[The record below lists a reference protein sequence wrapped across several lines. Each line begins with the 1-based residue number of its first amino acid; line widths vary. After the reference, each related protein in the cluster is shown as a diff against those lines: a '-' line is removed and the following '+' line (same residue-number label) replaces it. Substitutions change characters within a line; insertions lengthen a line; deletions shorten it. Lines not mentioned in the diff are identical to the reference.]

1 MLTGRFGAV
10 ASSSASLIAARVSPG
25 RTTAY
30 PAFIVR
36 AIVTD
41 ELNNAAI
48 GDDAPQSR
56 RGRRWVGAGLAVVV
70 IAIVAIVAAQGGSN
84 GGGPLNAIAKAAEVT
99 QREPGGHATI
109 DATVESS
116 TTREGFTET
125 GPMIFDDRG
134 RAEGT
139 FTVKGLSTGREV
151 TITTIADG
159 TTSYTSSPSLDSIP
173 EGKKWVEVDASSAA
187 GTTGSPPVNGPQEG
201 LKVLEGVEE
210 AEKVGEQDVD
220 GVPTTHYRGT
230 FPHAEEVFGVKVE
243 VSEPEI
249 DVWIDAQERVRRM
262 EVSLKS
268 AVSGVE
274 ASAVNT
280 DITID
285 YESFGRVP
293 KIEVPPADEVFN
305 GTGELESKVQ
315 SASEEG

>member
-1 MLTGRFGAV
+1 MGE
-10 ASSSASLIAARVSPG
+10 
-25 RTTAY
+25 
-30 PAFIVR
+30 
-36 AIVTD
+36 
-41 ELNNAAI
+41 ELNFA
-48 GDDAPQSR
+48 GVESERPPRR
-56 RGRRWVGAGLAVVV
+56 RGRWLLGAGLAVVV
-70 IAIVAIVAAQGGSN
+70 IAVVAIVVASGGGG

-109 DATVESS
+109 DATIESS
-116 TTREGFTET
+116 TTPEGISET

-151 TITTIADG
+151 TIRTIADG

-187 GTTGSPPVNGPQEG
+187 GKTAAPPVNGPQEG

-210 AEKVGEQDVD
+210 AEKVGEEDID

-262 EVSLKS
+262 QVSLKS
-268 AVSGVE
+268 ALNGVE
-274 ASAVNT
+274 DSAVAT

-305 GTGELESKVQ
+305 GTSELESKVQ
-315 SASEEG
+315 SASDEG

>member
-1 MLTGRFGAV
+1 MG
-10 ASSSASLIAARVSPG
+10 
-25 RTTAY
+25 
-30 PAFIVR
+30 
-36 AIVTD
+36 D
-41 ELNNAAI
+41 ELKSV
-48 GDDAPQSR
+48 GVGGYVPQRR
-56 RGRRWVGAGLAVVV
+56 RGHWWAGAGLAVVA
-70 IAIVAIVAAQGGSN
+70 IAIAIIVLASGGGGS

-109 DATVESS
+109 DATIESS
-116 TTREGFTET
+116 TTPEGISET

-159 TTSYTSSPSLDSIP
+159 TKSYTSSPALDSIA
-173 EGKKWVEVDASSAA
+173 EGKKWVEVDTSSATG
-187 GTTGSPPVNGPQEG
+187 GTAAPPVNGPQEG

-249 DVWIDAQERVRRM
+249 DVWIDAHERVRRM
-262 EVSLKS
+262 QVSLES

-274 ASAVNT
+274 DSAVTT
-280 DITID
+280 DISID

-293 KIEVPPADEVFN
+293 KIEVPLADEVFN
-305 GTGELESKVQ
+305 GTSELESKVQ
-315 SASEEG
+315 SANEEG

>member
-1 MLTGRFGAV
+1 
-10 ASSSASLIAARVSPG
+10 
-25 RTTAY
+25 
-30 PAFIVR
+30 
-36 AIVTD
+36 VTD
-41 ELNNAAI
+41 ELNTAGVS
-48 GDDAPQSR
+48 GDPPR
-56 RGRRWVGAGLAVVV
+56 RGRGRWWTGAGLAVVV
-70 IAIVAIVAAQGGSN
+70 IAIVAIVVASVGGGS

-109 DATVESS
+109 DATIESS
-116 TTREGFTET
+116 TTPEGISET

-159 TTSYTSSPSLDSIP
+159 TKSYTSSPALHSIP
-173 EGKKWVEVDASSAA
+173 EGKKWIEVDASSAA
-187 GTTGSPPVNGPQEG
+187 GKTGSPPVNGPQEG

-210 AEKVGEQDVD
+210 TEKVGEEDVD

-230 FPHAEEVFGVKVE
+230 FPHAEEVFGVKVD

-262 EVSLKS
+262 QVSLES

-274 ASAVNT
+274 NSAATT

-285 YESFGRVP
+285 YESFGRVS
-293 KIEVPPADEVFN
+293 KIEVPPANEVFN
-305 GTGELESKVQ
+305 GTSDLESSLQ
-315 SASEEG
+315 SAGEGN

>member
-1 MLTGRFGAV
+1 MG
-10 ASSSASLIAARVSPG
+10 
-25 RTTAY
+25 
-30 PAFIVR
+30 
-36 AIVTD
+36 D
-41 ELNNAAI
+41 ELKPA
-48 GDDAPQSR
+48 GVEGDAPRRR
-56 RGRRWVGAGLAVVV
+56 RGRWWIGAGLAVVI
-70 IAIVAIVAAQGGSN
+70 IAIAVIVVASGGGGSS
-84 GGGPLNAIAKAAEVT
+84 GGPLNAIAKAAEVT

-109 DATVESS
+109 DATIESP
-116 TTREGFTET
+116 TTPEGISET

-159 TTSYTSSPSLDSIP
+159 TKSYTSSPALDSIP

-187 GTTGSPPVNGPQEG
+187 SKTGAPPANGPKEG

-210 AEKVGEQDVD
+210 AEKIGEEEVD

-230 FPHAEEVFGVKVE
+230 FPHAEEVFGVKVN

-249 DVWIDAQERVRRM
+249 EVWIDAQERVRRM
-262 EVSLKS
+262 QMSLKA
-268 AVSGVE
+268 AVSGVQD
-274 ASAVNT
+274 SAATT

-305 GTGELESKVQ
+305 GTSELESKLQ
-315 SASEEG
+315 SASEGNWTPS

>member
-1 MLTGRFGAV
+1 MGDEPKSAGVEGA
-10 ASSSASLIAARVSPG
+10 
-25 RTTAY
+25 
-30 PAFIVR
+30 
-36 AIVTD
+36 
-41 ELNNAAI
+41 
-48 GDDAPQSR
+48 APRRR
-56 RGRRWVGAGLAVVV
+56 RGRWWIGAGLAVVV
-70 IAIVAIVAAQGGSN
+70 IAIVAIAVAS
-84 GGGPLNAIAKAAEVT
+84 GGGGRPLNAIAKAAEVT

-116 TTREGFTET
+116 TTPEGITEK

-159 TTSYTSSPSLDSIP
+159 TKSYTSSPALDSIP

-187 GTTGSPPVNGPQEG
+187 SKTGAPPANGPKEG

-210 AEKVGEQDVD
+210 AEKVGEEDVD

-230 FPHAEEVFGVKVE
+230 FPHAEEVFGVKVD
-243 VSEPEI
+243 VSEPEVE
-249 DVWIDAQERVRRM
+249 VWIDAQERVRRM
-262 EVSLKS
+262 RVSLKS
-268 AVSGVE
+268 AVSGV
-274 ASAVNT
+274 ANSATST

-293 KIEVPPADEVFN
+293 KIEVPSADEVFN
-305 GTGELESKVQ
+305 GTSELESKMQ
-315 SASEEG
+315 SASEGN

>member
-1 MLTGRFGAV
+1 V
-10 ASSSASLIAARVSPG
+10 
-25 RTTAY
+25 
-30 PAFIVR
+30 
-36 AIVTD
+36 IVTD
-41 ELNNAAI
+41 ELNTTNVP
-48 GDDAPQSR
+48 GDGSK
-56 RGRRWVGAGLAVVV
+56 GRRSRWWMGAGLAVVV
-70 IAIVAIVAAQGGSN
+70 IAVVAVVLAAGGGS

-99 QREPGGHATI
+99 QQEPGGHATI

-116 TTREGFTET
+116 TTPEGFSET
-125 GPMIFDDRG
+125 GPMVFDDRG

-139 FTVKGLSTGREV
+139 FIVKGLSTGREV
-151 TITTIADG
+151 KITTVADG
-159 TTSYTSSPSLDSIP
+159 TKSYTSSPSLGSIP

-187 GTTGSPPVNGPQEG
+187 GKTAAPPVNGPQEG

-210 AEKVGEQDVD
+210 AEKVGEEDVD

-262 EVSLKS
+262 QVSVKS
-268 AVSGVE
+268 ALNGVE
-274 ASAVNT
+274 DSAVAT

-305 GTGELESKVQ
+305 GTSELESKVQ

>member
-1 MLTGRFGAV
+1 V
-10 ASSSASLIAARVSPG
+10 
-25 RTTAY
+25 
-30 PAFIVR
+30 
-36 AIVTD
+36 
-41 ELNNAAI
+41 E
-48 GDDAPQSR
+48 GDLKSVGLEGDAPKR
-56 RGRRWVGAGLAVVV
+56 HRGRWWIGAGLAVVV
-70 IAIVAIVAAQGGSN
+70 IAIVAIFVAQGGGSD
-84 GGGPLNAIAKAAEVT
+84 GGPLNAIARAAEVT

-109 DATVESS
+109 DATIESS
-116 TTREGFTET
+116 TTSEGIAES

-159 TTSYTSSPSLDSIP
+159 TKSYTSSPALDSIP
-173 EGKKWVEVDASSAA
+173 EGKKWVEVDTSSAA
-187 GTTGSPPVNGPQEG
+187 SKTGAPPANGPKEG

-210 AEKVGEQDVD
+210 AEKVGEEDIG

-230 FPHAEEVFGVKVE
+230 FPHAEEVFGVKVN

-262 EVSLKS
+262 QVSLKS

-274 ASAVNT
+274 DSAATT
-280 DITID
+280 DMTID

-293 KIEVPPADEVFN
+293 KIEVAPADEVFN
-305 GTGELESKVQ
+305 GTSELESKLQ
-315 SASEEG
+315 SASKGN